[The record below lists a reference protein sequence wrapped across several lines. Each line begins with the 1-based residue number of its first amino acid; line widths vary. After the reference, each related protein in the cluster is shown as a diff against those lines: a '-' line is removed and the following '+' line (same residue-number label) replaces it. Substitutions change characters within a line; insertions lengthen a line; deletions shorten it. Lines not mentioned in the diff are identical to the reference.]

1 MSLTRADKRR
11 MMTPSGRL
19 NEAYGAPRPVSPT
32 QYLVPVGP
40 FSAMPPGVAARTL
53 RAASPTAEQFS
64 LVTVP
69 KLDSPF
75 IQPDGTIN
83 IPWYQL
89 IVNLYRLAQPTGVV
103 PGTYL
108 GITFNAF
115 GQAVAAQASGV
126 TIDTPHLT
134 NATANTPPANDNSDA
149 IATTAFVHSQGYLTG
164 NQTITLSADVSGS
177 GATAIAATVV
187 ALQHRAVS
195 AAAPAVGQALIWNG
209 SAWAPGQAGIPDAPA
224 DGQRYVRQNNQW
236 VVIIS
241 P

>member
-1 MSLTRADKRR
+1 MDISPAMRRR
-11 MMTPSGRL
+11 MTTPSGRL

-40 FSAMPPGVAARTL
+40 FSAPSQRLIGRAVGAAPN
-53 RAASPTAEQFS
+53 AAQFAQ
-64 LVTVP
+64 VTVP
-69 KLDSPF
+69 KLDAPF

-83 IPWYQL
+83 IPWYQV

-115 GQAVAAQASGV
+115 GQAVAAQVSGV
-126 TIDTPHLT
+126 TIETPHLV

-195 AAAPAVGQALIWNG
+195 AAAPAVGQALVWNG
-209 SAWAPGQAGIPDAPA
+209 SQWAPGQAGIPDAPA

-236 VVIIS
+236 VVIVS